1 MVTRR
6 HVALIASVA
15 VAAGVLV
22 IAPACGSGFLDNL
35 SGGQRDSGAQN
46 GETSVE
52 AGADAR
58 ACTLARVPEAPPP
71 QTNTTFPGTIVIAI
85 DAIRIDS
92 SVSSPGIIPAT
103 SGFDVDNACTCP
115 EPESCKAI
123 DAGARPK
130 CDGDG
135 GTDNALGAMFATL
148 AGIDNQA
155 FGPDFATNRIRVGS
169 YGAIVTIADWNREP
183 NDAMVYLSFFSSQG
197 SEEGIDAGKNPPIR
211 MDGTDVWTLDPA
223 SVLDGETKLGFD
235 CGSQPASCLPKYV
248 TSGYVV
254 DNTVVA
260 RLPDVPFI
268 LSASTGRI
276 AIEMNDVAIVAKL
289 EKQGDRDV
297 YRAKG
302 EFVGRWPVEKV
313 LKSLG
318 EVPVNEIPLCDQPL
332 YFELARTE
340 VCAGA
345 DVTNRSADDHKNKTC
360 DAVSTTIRFEG
371 GPAKLGRVFRPD
383 NSGTSVCQNFNPS
396 CSP

>member
-1 MVTRR
+1 MVSRR
-6 HVALIASVA
+6 FVAIAATIA
-15 VAAGVLV
+15 VTVGVLI
-22 IAPACGSGFLDNL
+22 IAPACGSGFLDGL
-35 SGGQRDSGAQN
+35 SGGQRDSGGADT
-46 GETSVE
+46 GFD

-58 ACTLARVPEAPPP
+58 ACTLTRVPEPPPP
-71 QTNTTFPGTIVIAI
+71 QTNTTVPGTLILAI

-92 SVSSPGIIPAT
+92 SSSSTGLIPAT
-103 SGFDVDNACTCP
+103 TGFDIDDACTCP
-115 EPESCKAI
+115 EPESCKPI
-123 DAGARPK
+123 DAGSRVK

-148 AGIDNQA
+148 AGIDEKA
-155 FGPDFATNRIRVGS
+155 FGPDFATNSIREGS

-183 NDAMVYLSFFSSQG
+183 NDAMVYLSFYSSQG
-197 SEEGIDAGKNPPIR
+197 AEASIDAGKNPAIK

-223 SVLDGETKLGFD
+223 SVLEGESKLGFD

-260 RLPDVPFI
+260 RLPDVPFV

-276 AIEMNDVAIVAKL
+276 AIEMTDVAIVAKL
-289 EKQGDRDV
+289 QKLPNDT
-297 YRAKG
+297 YRADG
-302 EFVGRWPVEKV
+302 EFVGRWPVQKV

-318 EVPVNEIPLCDQPL
+318 EVPVNDVPLCEQVFFD
-332 YFELARTE
+332 LARNE

-345 DVTNRSADDHKNKTC
+345 DVMLARADDHKGKTC
-360 DAVSTTIRFEG
+360 DAVSTTIRFQAG
-371 GPAKLGRVFRPD
+371 AAKLGRVFRPD
-383 NSGTSVCQNFNPS
+383 GSGPAPCQNFNPS